1 MAYEPQAESRRDPF
15 SGMDSTVNPD
25 GSFGLL
31 FFCRNLPRETQKA
44 RTRSFRIIT
53 FKYIVLLFKILLAS
67 L

>member
-44 RTRSFRIIT
+44 RIIT
-53 FKYIVLLFKILLAS
+53 SKYIVLLFKILLAS